1 MLPRLQRSMSDAS
14 DVGGLSFGTRR
25 FGSML
30 LATLATILVHLAS
43 GGDPCRPGGQSATG
57 NRTCPAPE
65 AYLIFSYGQAVF
77 RIGADGGTQRRLLR
91 GAGAAVLLDFHYTD
105 GRLYWVDTELGIIQ
119 RTLLNGTRRQK
130 VHSAG
135 RGVAGFAVDWI
146 RNQLLWANRD
156 KGSIEEIGSNGKNLR
171 TVLANLSN
179 PSSIAVD
186 PTNRFIFWVSD
197 TITSSIQKSGLD
209 GESTISILKTSSRLG
224 TLSLD
229 VADRRLFWVQ
239 SSLGGRATIGSC
251 DYDGNAIHLMK
262 QPANSRPLG
271 MSVFLG
277 HVYYTDTKARSIIRI
292 SKHTGDK
299 AVKITTNHMPK
310 PPVSVKVVHP
320 FVQPLPKAP
329 PTTLKGGLSS
339 DLDGG
344 CDVLSGD
351 CVSVCTAQDTTG
363 VCQCQ
368 DGFVLSRHS
377 NYCEDI
383 NECALWTHGCTLG
396 CENVPGSYFCTCPKG
411 FVLLPDMKT
420 CRELKPCT
428 KTTPA
433 CKHGCVQTDDGDI
446 CACLGGSVLQPDG
459 MTCTG
464 CSQPDNGGCSQECVP
479 LGPGRWDCQCRPGYS
494 LQGDGRSCMATG
506 PRPYL
511 IFASARDIRRM
522 DWDGTGDRGLLE
534 EPQGTVL
541 ALDYDPVER
550 KVYYASGS
558 LRRIERASLDGSGR
572 EVVVS
577 EGLDTPEGLA
587 VDWIHRKLYW
597 TDRGLSTIERSDLN
611 GLEREIIID
620 QELQKPRGIAVHPQ
634 AERLFWT
641 DMGQRPVV
649 GSASLDGEDRVVVVS
664 TGLLEPSG
672 VAVDYAEGRLYW
684 CDSKIGV
691 IEEAGLDGSNRRVLV
706 ENQVGCPFDIA
717 VFEDL
722 LWVTDWD
729 RYVVLRLNKRTGQN
743 LERVAGDV
751 VRPASLVVVHPLA
764 KPGAD
769 ACLHNNG
776 GCDQLCESR
785 FGLAQCSCHSDF
797 IESPSDG
804 TCLPSNSTMPSPVPF
819 QSGESGDDES
829 HKAAVVKNETLSDE
843 APLVMETGP
852 EPTMEDEAVLTLA
865 TEKMVSD
872 QDDCSSLLCPTHARC
887 LQDAGSSTCQC
898 LEGFVSVGKQ
908 CVESPRTSW
917 VTTGTPADVTTQ
929 GQDRDGVQN
938 CPLSHETFCLNDGVC
953 LYFLEIQSYACN
965 CVPGF
970 MGERCQFSDLEW
982 WQLQQAEQKKRLNV
996 TIGVCMLLL
1005 VILLSVGVGTIYY
1018 YRRLSQKRPPADDMS
1033 DTSGAEDSGSA
1044 TLDRGP
1050 LEFCVTLESGP
1061 CGNGKDIHHTGC
1073 QTGQRRSSLTAEEG
1087 ESIISQ
1093 PISLP
1098 RPEVPSTGVHLKSVD
1113 NLIFLDDPSASSS
1126 EAVST
1131 ADMCRQQ
1138 I

>member
-1 MLPRLQRSMSDAS
+1 MLARPRRGMSN
-14 DVGGLSFGTRR
+14 VGDLSFGTRR

-30 LATLATILVHLAS
+30 LAALATLLVHLAS
-43 GGDPCRPGGQSATG
+43 GGDPCRPGGPSATG
-57 NRTCPAPE
+57 NGTCPAPE

-77 RIGADGGTQRRLLR
+77 RIGADGGAQRRLLR
-91 GAGAAVLLDFHYTD
+91 GAGAVALLDFHYTD
-105 GRLYWVDTELGIIQ
+105 GRLYWVDTESGIIQ

-135 RGVAGFAVDWI
+135 RGIAGFAVDWI

-156 KGSIEEIGSNGKNLR
+156 KGTIEGIDSNGKNLR

-186 PTNRFIFWVSD
+186 PSNRFIFWVSD
-197 TITSSIQKSGLD
+197 TLTSSIQKSGLD
-209 GESTISILKTSSRLG
+209 SGPTITILKTSSRLG

-251 DYDGNAIHLMK
+251 DYNGNTINLMK
-262 QPANSRPLG
+262 QPPHSRPLG
-271 MSVFLG
+271 MSVFLDN
-277 HVYYTDTKARSIIRI
+277 VYYTDTKARSIIRV

-299 AVKITTNHMPK
+299 AVKITPNYMPK

-329 PTTLKGGLSS
+329 PTTLKALPGGLSS

-344 CDVLSGD
+344 CDVLTGD
-351 CVSVCTAQDTTG
+351 CVSVCTAHATTA

-368 DGFVLSRHS
+368 DGFTLSGHG

-396 CENVPGSYFCTCPKG
+396 CENIPGSYVCTCPKG

-420 CRELKPCT
+420 CRELTPCA
-428 KTTPA
+428 KTTPT
-433 CKHGCVQTDDGDI
+433 CKHGCIQTDDGDV
-446 CACLGGSVLQPDG
+446 CACLAGSVLQPDG
-459 MTCTG
+459 TTCTG
-464 CSQPDNGGCSQECVP
+464 CSLQDNGGCSQECVP
-479 LGPGRWDCQCRPGYS
+479 LGPGGWDCQCRPGYS
-494 LQGDGRSCMATG
+494 LQGDGRSCKATG

-511 IFASARDIRRM
+511 IFANAIDVRRM
-522 DWDGTGDRGLLE
+522 DWDGTGDRGLLQ
-534 EPQGTVL
+534 EPRGAIL

-550 KVYYASGS
+550 KVYYASSS
-558 LRRIERASLDGSGR
+558 LRRIERASLDGSDR
-572 EVVVS
+572 EVLVS

-620 QELQKPRGIAVHPQ
+620 RELQKPRGIAVHPQ
-634 AERLFWT
+634 AKRLFWT
-641 DMGQRPVV
+641 DMGETPAV
-649 GSASLDGEDRVVVVS
+649 GSASLDGEDRAVVVS

-684 CDSKIGV
+684 CDSKMGV
-691 IEEAGLDGSNRRVLV
+691 IEEAGLDGSTRRVLV
-706 ENQVGCPFDIA
+706 ENQVGRPFDIA

-743 LERVAGDV
+743 LERVSGDV

-797 IESPSDG
+797 IESPSGG
-804 TCLPSNSTMPSPVPF
+804 TCLPSNSTGPSLVHF
-819 QSGESGDDES
+819 QSGESGDDET
-829 HKAAVVKNETLSDE
+829 HKAVVLKNETLSDE
-843 APLVMETGP
+843 APLVKESGP
-852 EPTMEDEAVLTLA
+852 EPTMEDQAVVTLA

-872 QDDCSSLLCPTHARC
+872 QDCSSLLCPTHARC
-887 LQDAGSSTCQC
+887 LQGAGSSTCQC
-898 LEGFVSVGKQ
+898 LEGFISVGKQ
-908 CVESPRTSW
+908 CVESPRASW
-917 VTTGTPADVTTQ
+917 VTTDTPADVTTQ
-929 GQDRDGVQN
+929 GQNRDRVEN

-953 LYFLEIQSYACN
+953 LYFPEIQSYACN
-965 CVPGF
+965 CVSGF

-982 WQLQQAEQKKRLNV
+982 WQLQQAEQQKRLNV
-996 TIGVCMLLL
+996 TIGVCVLLL
-1005 VILLSVGVGTIYY
+1005 VTLLSVGVGAIYCY
-1018 YRRLSQKRPPADDMS
+1018 RSRRLSQKCPPADDMS
-1033 DTSGAEDSGSA
+1033 DTSGAEDSRSA

-1050 LEFCVTLESGP
+1050 LELYVTLESGP
-1061 CGNGKDIHHTGC
+1061 CGNGEDIHSTGC
-1073 QTGQRRSSLTAEEG
+1073 RTGQRRSSVSSGKG

-1093 PISLP
+1093 PISSP

-1113 NLIFLDDPSASSS
+1113 NLIFLDDPRLQCQ
-1126 EAVST
+1126 
-1131 ADMCRQQ
+1131 ML
-1138 I
+1138 